1 MNRRNLLPP
10 TVEANLDAR
19 LAPFV
24 SPGGCHALEDIDVEA
39 SRAVAPQDDN
49 RHRHRLMRDIKLL
62 FAALGAGGSAVPMGD
77 NGHATRQLVS
87 LAACLRDP

>member
-1 MNRRNLLPP
+1 MSRRNRIPP
-10 TVEANLDAR
+10 TVEASLEAR

-24 SPGGCHALEDIDVEA
+24 SPEA
-39 SRAVAPQDDN
+39 TQNESH
-49 RHRHRLMRDIKLL
+49 HRHRLLRDIKLL

-87 LAACLRDP
+87 LAACLRDS